1 MNEDLRLRI
10 LEVGKEKK
18 FGHYGSIMSCL
29 DVIKYLYDEVLKYD
43 DIFILSKGHGAPA
56 LHAVLES
63 RGFVA
68 PWTVHNIYDEENGIK
83 ATTGSLGLGLSI
95 AIGRAFAKKLK
106 GEKGIVYCMVG
117 DGEMQ
122 EGVVWECL
130 NIAHKFNL
138 TNFILLVDY
147 NKYQAI
153 SSCKEI
159 MDEDD
164 ESLRTKI
171 EAFGLEV
178 YDIYDGHN
186 ITDLKLINTIQN
198 LFSVNDKLLFRNPK
212 CFIIHTQKGKGIPY
226 IERNQSFHVIYQHE
240 HPEEFEE
247 AVKSLKEKK

>member
-1 MNEDLRLRI
+1 MNENLRLRI
-10 LEVGKEKK
+10 LEVGKEKG

-29 DVIKYLYDEVLKYD
+29 DVIKYLYDEVLTKD

-63 RGFVA
+63 KGFIA

-95 AIGRAFAKKLK
+95 AVGRAFAKRLK
-106 GEKGIVYCMVG
+106 EEKGIVYCMVG

-122 EGVVWECL
+122 EGVIWECL

-153 SSCKEI
+153 SSVKEI

-164 ESLRTKI
+164 KSLRTKI
-171 EAFGLEV
+171 EAFGLCV
-178 YDIYDGHN
+178 HPIFNGHDVISLRYIKKSKTEN
-186 ITDLKLINTIQN
+186 VIN
-198 LFSVNDKLLFRNPK
+198 
-212 CFIIHTQKGKGIPY
+212 CFIIHTQKGKGIPFLE
-226 IERNQSFHVIYQHE
+226 INPSWHVVYQE
-240 HPEEFEE
+240 SHPDIFEE